1 MENLDIVLL
10 TLVVVGLF
18 ATLIARTFLIFSDT
32 VDKEIRSSLDAN
44 AKPTPRTPWLSDRK
58 KE

>member
-1 MENLDIVLL
+1 MENLDIILL
-10 TLVVVGLF
+10 TAVVVGLF

-32 VDKEIRSSLDAN
+32 VDKENRKSLDPN
-44 AKPTPRTPWLSDRK
+44 AKPTPITPWLSDRK